1 MFHLKS
7 FGFFLI
13 MSQISQMVCVK
24 LKAPKNGLM
33 DQYLEIDSTFYR
45 GGLMCDKISNFTLM

>member
-1 MFHLKS
+1 
-7 FGFFLI
+7 
-13 MSQISQMVCVK
+13 MVCVK